1 MCWQVGRKTPTPRW
15 QGYRLPAQPR
25 LRQPAKQSPNAVA
38 EQLYSVELADS
49 FIERL
54 ASIEAFLEDADAAF
68 AYDDLLSGLRSTVI
82 PNLARFPLIGKRY
95 LDQPPQS
102 TEALAQLAQ
111 LPYGAADALRVYLH
125 SDYLIL
131 YTVDAVKLN
140 AYLLSIRHHRQ
151 LSFDFARLWPA
162 PKQ

>member
-1 MCWQVGRKTPTPRW
+1 
-15 QGYRLPAQPR
+15 
-25 LRQPAKQSPNAVA
+25 VA
-38 EQLYSVELADS
+38 EQLYSMELTDS

-54 ASIEAFLEDADAAF
+54 ASIEAFLEEADAAF
-68 AYDDLLSGLRSTVI
+68 AYEDLLSGLRGTVI

-102 TEALAQLAQ
+102 AEALAQLAQ
-111 LPYGAADALRVYLH
+111 LPHGAADALRVYLH

-131 YTVDAVKLN
+131 YAVDAVKLT

-151 LSFDFARLWPA
+151 LSFDFARLWPSTST
-162 PKQ
+162 PDLR

>member
-1 MCWQVGRKTPTPRW
+1 M
-15 QGYRLPAQPR
+15 
-25 LRQPAKQSPNAVA
+25 A
-38 EQLYSVELADS
+38 EQLYSVELTDS

-54 ASIEAFLEDADAAF
+54 ASIEALLEEADAAF
-68 AYDDLLSGLRSTVI
+68 AYDDLLSCLRGTVI
-82 PNLARFPLIGKRY
+82 PNLAHFPLIGKRY

-102 TEALAQLAQ
+102 AEALAQLAQ
-111 LPYGAADALRVYLH
+111 LPHGAADALRVYLH

-131 YTVDAVKLN
+131 YTVDAVKLT